1 LYNNFIEIEEYIM
14 IDIEIAEA
22 TAKEIGEMSYI
33 ELAVMCDTLFRLNPD
48 ISEWIARDL
57 EVRAMDKAISEA
69 ELAGEFEE

>member
-1 LYNNFIEIEEYIM
+1 M

-33 ELAVMCDTLFRLNPD
+33 ELSVMCDTLFRLNPD